1 MSTVVFRYSDDKQFK
16 KNGIGH
22 TIKKH
27 ITEGE
32 RGLSFL
38 FLKKEGNNFY
48 KIDAREVSKDKFN
61 VKERKGDKDTM
72 MDLSLA
78 DVKKMLNEN
87 KDLDFIKH
95 YIDKER
101 GTYKGITNKDNS
113 VSETKKKKKS
123 ITGGAKK
130 KSKQVSKKKSKQ
142 VSKKKI
148 SKKKVS
154 KKKKSKQ

>member
-1 MSTVVFRYSDDKQFK
+1 MSTVVFRYADDKQFK

-61 VKERKGDKDTM
+61 IKEKKGDKETM

-101 GTYKGITNKDNS
+101 GTYKGVTNKENS

-130 KSKQVSKKKSKQ
+130 KSKQVSKKK
-142 VSKKKI
+142 V